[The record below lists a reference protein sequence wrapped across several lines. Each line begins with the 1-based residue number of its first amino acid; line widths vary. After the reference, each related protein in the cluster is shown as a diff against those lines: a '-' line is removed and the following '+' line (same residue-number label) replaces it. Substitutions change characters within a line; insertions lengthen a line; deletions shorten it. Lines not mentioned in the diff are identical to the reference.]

1 MHNIFD
7 KSLFFNK
14 RAIFIPECDST
25 NDEIM
30 RLIKQNKAFEGLVVH
45 TDHQNKGKG
54 QRGNIWLDEPKKNA
68 LLSILLYPTFIT
80 SSQHHFLNIIVGL
93 AVSDALAC
101 YLPKEIVSLKWPNDL
116 FVHNKKMGGILI
128 ENNLQGEKILSSI
141 IGIGINVNQQ
151 GFNNSS
157 FTSVFLTLGKKVDL
171 MEFKEKIL
179 IHLEKWYL
187 EMKSEKFHEIL
198 EHYYRQLLW
207 KDEEHFF
214 KSGEQ
219 QFSGIIQG
227 IDEYGRLIVICDGKK
242 KMFSVKEI
250 SFLY

>member
-7 KSLFFNK
+7 KSLLFNK

-101 YLPKEIVSLKWPNDL
+101 YLPKEIISLKWPNDL

-141 IGIGINVNQQ
+141 IGIGININQQ

-157 FTSVFLTLGKKVDL
+157 FTSVFFNIRKK
-171 MEFKEKIL
+171 
-179 IHLEKWYL
+179 
-187 EMKSEKFHEIL
+187 S
-198 EHYYRQLLW
+198 
-207 KDEEHFF
+207 
-214 KSGEQ
+214 
-219 QFSGIIQG
+219 
-227 IDEYGRLIVICDGKK
+227 
-242 KMFSVKEI
+242 
-250 SFLY
+250 